1 MLQNMDR
8 ALRQQLLGT
17 IKENFVCV
25 LHRTHLGYSRSNTL
39 DLLSQ
44 LYATY
49 ALITNSN
56 WISNDK
62 HLCEA
67 YAPTNPIKVVWCQ
80 TNNAPAYA
88 NARST
93 PYSTKQVVNNAY
105 PIIFNTG
112 IFGGFLGVEQA
123 DGGRKNP
130 PPYESVFCRI
140 PQVVAPIP
148 SKKYRRPLQNCAQF
162 NHKPGRWVHTI

>member
-1 MLQNMDR
+1 MVAFNMLQNMDR

-67 YAPTNPIKVVWCQ
+67 YAPTNPIKVV
-80 TNNAPAYA
+80 
-88 NARST
+88 
-93 PYSTKQVVNNAY
+93 
-105 PIIFNTG
+105 
-112 IFGGFLGVEQA
+112 
-123 DGGRKNP
+123 
-130 PPYESVFCRI
+130 
-140 PQVVAPIP
+140 
-148 SKKYRRPLQNCAQF
+148 
-162 NHKPGRWVHTI
+162 